1 MPRPRKCRRVCSLP
15 PVGEFCPVA
24 SGCTD
29 KSGSAGS
36 VVLTIDEYESIR
48 LIDREGLSQEKSAV
62 QMQVSRATVQQIYN
76 SARVK
81 IAEALVCG
89 LGIKISGGD
98 YTLCGENEAFCE
110 SGRCE
115 DCHRR
120 NNLCCESYRI
130 RCKRRGA
137 TDKE

>member
-1 MPRPRKCRRVCSLP
+1 M
-15 PVGEFCPVA
+15 
-24 SGCTD
+24 
-29 KSGSAGS
+29 
-36 VVLTIDEYESIR
+36 
-48 LIDREGLSQEKSAV
+48 

-81 IAEALVCG
+81 IAKALVCG

-110 SGRCE
+110 SGWCE

-130 RCKRRGA
+130 RCKRRGLSPS
-137 TDKE
+137 E